1 MNYTPK
7 AGDIVLSDGG
17 VYRLYYS
24 DEDSNYL
31 RCMSLDVCDAYRDN
45 VTNSKGEMETYV
57 CNMKDIVRDATR

>member
-24 DEDSNYL
+24 YAESKHL
-31 RCMSLDVCDAYRDN
+31 RCMSLDACDSYTDN
-45 VTNSKGEMETYV
+45 LGNSKGTGETYV